1 MDRWSGSEETEMAI
15 GVGMAVGAEDARQGR
30 GDEP

>member
-15 GVGMAVGAEDARQGR
+15 GVGMAVGAEDARQDR